1 METNPD
7 YIPPQIAIPL
17 FFLLLLIL
25 AFPHFAAW
33 MRKQRRLRRLR
44 ASYEMKAKTEVVAY
58 DPVLNQTKLKYE
70 LCITKKTPSGYWGT
84 EGETDGTFSV
94 RS

>member
-25 AFPHFAAW
+25 VFPYFAAW
-33 MRKQRRLRRLR
+33 MRKKRRLRRLR
-44 ASYEMKAKTEVVAY
+44 ASYEMQAKHKLVAY
-58 DPVLNQTKLKYE
+58 NPVLNQSTVKTDLR
-70 LCITKKTPSGYWGT
+70 ITKKTPSGYWGT
-84 EGETDGTFSV
+84 EGETDDTFSV